1 MPRQESPLVRSRR
14 RLCPLF
20 NQVSIL
26 QRSVDSL
33 PPTRGRPSL
42 PPNPTRPLFWA
53 LRSQVV
59 RKMVRSMKLTSRL
72 AAPCV
77 RARTETLVTTRKSTT
92 SRSQAQTR
100 TALLTSRPTCVA
112 RARRSTT
119 LSSTTLKATTRTA
132 WPSRTSRLVP
142 ATGRQPS
149 QRRHAMADEMLRR
162 GQGAF
167 LQEELKVESSSWDN
181 DVVKKTSKDPA
192 ERRAGRRRTP
202 LREAFKAAAARS
214 SFLERRAVSTRVQAK
229 YDRQVE
235 MFLAFVRE
243 NSLSTETGLSIDAAL
258 TQYMGSRFFGSANP
272 EMGEKLLAGLLH
284 RYPVCNKTGGKK
296 LPRAWKSLKGRRRLC
311 PSRSR
316 RPPPW

>member
-1 MPRQESPLVRSRR
+1 M
-14 RLCPLF
+14 
-20 NQVSIL
+20 
-26 QRSVDSL
+26 
-33 PPTRGRPSL
+33 
-42 PPNPTRPLFWA
+42 
-53 LRSQVV
+53 
-59 RKMVRSMKLTSRL
+59 
-72 AAPCV
+72 
-77 RARTETLVTTRKSTT
+77 
-92 SRSQAQTR
+92 
-100 TALLTSRPTCVA
+100 
-112 RARRSTT
+112 
-119 LSSTTLKATTRTA
+119 
-132 WPSRTSRLVP
+132 
-142 ATGRQPS
+142 
-149 QRRHAMADEMLRR
+149 
-162 GQGAF
+162 
-167 LQEELKVESSSWDN
+167 ESSSWDN
-181 DVVKKTSKDPA
+181 DVVKKTSMDPA

-214 SFLERRAVSTRVQAK
+214 SLLERQAVSTRVQAK

-235 MFLAFVRE
+235 TFLAFVRE